1 MEIFK
6 VDTVTIVIAGCLG
19 MTLLAGFIIFFVF
32 RYQKKAL
39 EQQYEIQVLEN
50 KFQVDLLSATIKVE
64 EKERERI
71 AKNIHDDLGTYLNVL
86 KINLH
91 QLAKR
96 ESILENE
103 RKRFAENIQI
113 VDEAMR
119 SVKGIIKDLY
129 PPVLYR
135 LGFIKALN
143 ELCNFINQSRT
154 IVVKLNTFN
163 FEERFLPEQEVQF
176 YRISQEIINSII
188 KHSLATFIEVDIHSS
203 EKKICITFRH
213 DGKGILKEQL
223 EHYLNHEIGIGLKN
237 IISRVKMLNATLDL
251 QKQNEFYITTIC
263 VNHDEKN

>member
-1 MEIFK
+1 M
-6 VDTVTIVIAGCLG
+6 TAGCLG

-32 RYQKKAL
+32 RYQKKAI
-39 EQQYEIQVLEN
+39 EQQFEIQVLEN
-50 KFQVDLLSATIKVE
+50 KFHMDLLSATIDVE

-96 ESILENE
+96 DSVLENE
-103 RKRFAENIQI
+103 KGHFAENIQL
-113 VDEAMR
+113 VDEAIR
-119 SVKGIIKDLY
+119 SAKGIIKDLY

-143 ELCNFINQSRT
+143 ELCKFINQSRT
-154 IVVKLNTFN
+154 IVVKLNTSN
-163 FEERFLPEQEVQF
+163 FEERFLPIQEVQF
-176 YRISQEIINSII
+176 YRISQEIINNII
-188 KHSLATFIEVDIHSS
+188 KHSFATFIEIDIRSS
-203 EKKICITFRH
+203 NLEICISFKH

-237 IISRVKMLNATLDL
+237 ILSRVKMLNAKFDL

-263 VNHDEKN
+263 LNHHEKN